1 MLKLKRH
8 QGKMVDR
15 VRQLEAEANTARKVL
30 LTTPHGPPPHSAET
44 GGYCRFL
51 SFDPPPSTPHP
62 QTSTLNSQLSTLNP
76 QPSTLNPQPSTLN
89 PQPSTLNPN
98 RRPGAWCGRRARQRQ
113 LWRTRGALRLSA
125 LHLSALRLSAI
136 HLGVT
141 PEPYT

>member
-1 MLKLKRH
+1 MEELTFENHLIDTFCEMKMLKLKRH

-89 PQPSTLNPN
+89 PQPSTLNPQPSTLN
-98 RRPGAWCGRRARQRQ
+98 
-113 LWRTRGALRLSA
+113 
-125 LHLSALRLSAI
+125 
-136 HLGVT
+136 
-141 PEPYT
+141 PES